1 MEENLT
7 VETKETTIIPMNL
20 QLFAEGEA
28 TELPQT
34 TKTTETTPTEPQNT
48 IDIAKI
54 KEAIKKPATTPDE
67 KIAKLEAELLLAKK
81 QRDEYSSKVAEFN
94 RNAKE
99 NANKMENEKDE
110 TAKLLADMT
119 AELEE
124 ARRQT
129 KLNALSSR
137 FAKVGITDD
146 KVLDSFAKT
155 LSYVPDEQLEDFFT
169 HFTNLNV
176 AIAEKA
182 SSDAIVE
189 YVKKMPTPPKGEST
203 NTDTVNDILERYKKS
218 KQGTGQGV
226 SFV

>member
-7 VETKETTIIPMNL
+7 VEAKETTP
-20 QLFAEGEA
+20 EVK
-28 TELPQT
+28 TE
-34 TKTTETTPTEPQNT
+34 NT
-48 IDIAKI
+48 IDISKI

-67 KIAKLEAELLLAKK
+67 QITKLEAELLLAKK

-94 RNAKE
+94 RVAKAKATKDE
-99 NANKMENEKDE
+99 TEKDE
-110 TAKLLADMT
+110 TARLLAEMT
-119 AELEE
+119 TELEN
-124 ARRQT
+124 ARRET
-129 KLNALSSR
+129 KFNSLSSR

-182 SSDAIVE
+182 SSEAIAD

-203 NTDTVNDILERYKKS
+203 NTDTVNDRKN
-218 KQGTGQGV
+218 GT
-226 SFV
+226 

>member
-1 MEENLT
+1 MGEENKDL
-7 VETKETTIIPMNL
+7 E
-20 QLFAEGEA
+20 
-28 TELPQT
+28 
-34 TKTTETTPTEPQNT
+34 TTETTETTETVNSQV
-48 IDIAKI
+48 DIAKI

-67 KIAKLEAELLLAKK
+67 QITKLEAELLLAKK

-94 RNAKE
+94 RDAKAKATKDE
-99 NANKMENEKDE
+99 TEKDE
-110 TAKLLADMT
+110 TARLLAEMT
-119 AELEE
+119 TELEN
-124 ARRQT
+124 ARRET
-129 KLNALSSR
+129 KFNSLSSR

-182 SSDAIVE
+182 SSEAIAD

-218 KQGTGQGV
+218 KQGTGQGI

>member
-7 VETKETTIIPMNL
+7 VETKETTP
-20 QLFAEGEA
+20 EVK
-28 TELPQT
+28 TE
-34 TKTTETTPTEPQNT
+34 NT
-48 IDIAKI
+48 IDISKI

-67 KIAKLEAELLLAKK
+67 QITKLEAELLLAKK

-94 RNAKE
+94 RDAKAKATKDE
-99 NANKMENEKDE
+99 TEKDE
-110 TAKLLADMT
+110 TARLLAEMT
-119 AELEE
+119 TELEN
-124 ARRQT
+124 ARRET
-129 KLNALSSR
+129 KFNSLSSR

-182 SSDAIVE
+182 SSDAIAE

-203 NTDTVNDILERYKKS
+203 NTDTVNDILERYKKG
-218 KQGTGQGV
+218 KQGTGQGI